1 MTRRAA
7 AVLLLLLIVAVG
19 ALVLLN
25 QPAGGSRRPRFRL
38 FLRVTPA
45 PAVAVTAAPGVTP
58 PPPGAV
64 VRLTLFFPS
73 ADDARL
79 RAEERDIPKPSG
91 AGAYL
96 RAIFT
101 ELQKGPTRAG
111 LVTALPAKMQLR
123 NAFLLPEGTAVL
135 DVAMDASLAF
145 GSDEELS
152 IVAAL
157 VDSTLQNVAD
167 TNHVRILVNGEP
179 AETLA
184 GHVDLTRPLAY
195 LRSEVAAEAPP
206 VPTPVTQG
214 TTPSPTAAR

>member
-7 AVLLLLLIVAVG
+7 AVLLLLLMAAVG
-19 ALVLLN
+19 GLVLLN
-25 QPAGGSRRPRFRL
+25 RPGGTSRRPRFRL

-45 PAVAVTAAPGVTP
+45 PAAAVTAAPGATP
-58 PPPGAV
+58 PPGET

-79 RAEERDIPKPSG
+79 RQEERDIPKPSG
-91 AGAYL
+91 AGAFL
-96 RAIFT
+96 RAIFK
-101 ELQKGPTRAG
+101 ELQRGPTRAG
-111 LVTALPAKMQLR
+111 LLGALPAKMQLR

-135 DVAMDASLAF
+135 DLAMDASLSF

-157 VDSTLQNVAD
+157 VDSTLQNVAY
-167 TNHVRILVNGEP
+167 TTHVRILVNGEP
-179 AETLA
+179 AETLG

-195 LRSEVAAEAPP
+195 LRSEVAAEAAPAAPAPP
-206 VPTPVTQG
+206 AVTPPPAG
-214 TTPSPTAAR
+214 NR